1 MALTQAE
8 QYEPFWRQ
16 HRDYWKPCTPDDVH
30 GLAEDRTFQ
39 PPSRAHLKR
48 LARAQREQE
57 YVGVARPR
65 PPIDNSRRREINQA
79 HAAARVVREA
89 MARAKK
95 LEA

>member
-48 LARAQREQE
+48 LTRERPE
-57 YVGVARPR
+57 VTVARPR

-89 MARAKK
+89 MARAKRM
-95 LEA
+95 EA